1 MNGCP
6 RKNTTTTPV
15 TRRRPVAAAAGSS
28 PNASSGGLAI
38 AVPSLQAL
46 ANAPFASGTALA
58 ECDRMYLVHQGISC
72 ARFDYCPPGTTHNC
86 LSAYYALDVN
96 TGRYC
101 RTVFENLG
109 RCDGA

>member
-1 MNGCP
+1 MSQEEHHHDTGDP
-6 RKNTTTTPV
+6 PPAR
-15 TRRRPVAAAAGSS
+15 GSS
-28 PNASSGGLAI
+28 RREFTKRLLGGLAI

-46 ANAPFASGTALA
+46 ANAPIASGTALA

-86 LSAYYALDVN
+86 ISIYYALDVN